1 MKTGVH
7 SIAWVWRALRC
18 LNHAVTRNHLREMNA
33 AESRMNAIETHL
45 LQLCVGFGARPVG
58 SAQNRAAQQYIAEV
72 FTSAGFEVELQPFE
86 CMDWQ
91 FESAS
96 LTLNGAPLAFT
107 PNLYTLPCDVSGS
120 FVRLGSLSEL
130 EDSHLQGRFA
140 VLEGELAKE
149 PLMPKNF
156 AFWNPEEHQTIIRLL
171 EEKRPL
177 AVLAISPQ
185 EAHYPPIFE
194 DGDFALSSATL
205 PASTAEWLAQSPQD
219 ELHLRIDCRRYPS
232 SGANIIA
239 RRAGQK
245 AGKIVVCAHL
255 DTKPNTPGALDNAA
269 GVSVLLALAQALSA
283 KMERL
288 PFNLEIIAFNGE
300 DYYSAPGQMAYL
312 RSAPQWQ
319 EIALAIN
326 VDGVGWREAPL
337 SLALFECSPRLFEL
351 LRRLAA
357 EFSQLVEVAPWPQGD
372 HMLFVMNSVPAVAL
386 SSQGAEVLLERVI
399 HTPDDTPDLVSS
411 ERLSQVMAF
420 ILRVLEESLPA

>member
-1 MKTGVH
+1 MHT
-7 SIAWVWRALRC
+7 
-18 LNHAVTRNHLREMNA
+18 
-33 AESRMNAIETHL
+33 IETHL
-45 LQLCVGFGARPVG
+45 LQLSIGFGPRPVG

-86 CMDWQ
+86 CINWQ
-91 FESAS
+91 FDSAS
-96 LTLNGAPLAFT
+96 LTLNGEPLAFT
-107 PNLYTLPCDVSGS
+107 PDLYTLPCDVSGP
-120 FVRLGSLSEL
+120 FARLGSLGEL
-130 EDSHLQGRFA
+130 EASHLQGRFA

-156 AFWNPEEHQTIIRLL
+156 VFWNPEEHQTIIRLL

-185 EAHYPPIFE
+185 ETHYPPVFE
-194 DGDFALSSATL
+194 DGDFALPSVTL
-205 PASTAEWLAQSPQD
+205 PVSAGERLAQSPQG

-232 SGANIIA
+232 SGANVIA

-255 DTKPNTPGALDNAA
+255 DTKPDTPGALDNAT

-283 KMERL
+283 RTERL
-288 PFNLEIIAFNGE
+288 PFGLEIIAYNGE

-312 RSAPQWQ
+312 GSAPQWQ
-319 EIALAIN
+319 EIVLAIN
-326 VDGVGWREAPL
+326 VDGAGWREAPL
-337 SLALFECSPRLFEL
+337 SLALFECPPQLAES

-357 EFSQLVEVAPWPQGD
+357 EFPQLAEVAPWPQGD
-372 HMLFVMNSVPAVAL
+372 HMLFVINGVPAVAL

-399 HTPDDTPDLVSS
+399 HTPNDTPDLVSV
-411 ERLSQVMAF
+411 ERLAQAVAF
-420 ILRVLEESLPA
+420 ILRVLDELLPA